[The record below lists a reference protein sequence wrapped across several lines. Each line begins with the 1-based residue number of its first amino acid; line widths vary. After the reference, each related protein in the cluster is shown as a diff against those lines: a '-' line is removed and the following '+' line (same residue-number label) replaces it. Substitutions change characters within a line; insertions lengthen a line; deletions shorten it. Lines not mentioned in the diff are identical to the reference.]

1 MAEGKA
7 RSQAALSENR
17 MIITFVEK
25 YDLESQI
32 LEECM

>member
-7 RSQAALSENR
+7 RSQAALSENG
-17 MIITFVEK
+17 IIIPFVEK
-25 YDLESQI
+25 YDLASQI